1 MLFFKKRS
9 NLEKPVAHG
18 YHLLI
23 QPLPPY
29 NSHIMMSPGSSD
41 GLPLVSMAS
50 PKSPLL
56 RVLDTMQP
64 GSIKGSCF
72 TLVVASKTDHGHHHN
87 HAWLVR
93 FLVLVCL

>member
-1 MLFFKKRS
+1 
-9 NLEKPVAHG
+9 
-18 YHLLI
+18 
-23 QPLPPY
+23 
-29 NSHIMMSPGSSD
+29 MMSPGSSD
-41 GLPLVSMAS
+41 GLPLISMAS

-72 TLVVASKTDHGHHHN
+72 TLVVASKTLTTLHHIN